1 MEEKRTIFDYLAQVL
16 TIFGFTILTI
26 AVFCLVFGNSA
37 KDFSTLFELGA
48 QGIPINIIFQFLLV
62 SALITGVR
70 FIFFTDTFIRKMP
83 VWLRTICMSTVIV
96 VIIAVFVIAFHW
108 FPVNMWKPWV
118 MFFISFGVSF
128 LGSYFV
134 TKIKEDTENK
144 RMDEALQRLKERGE
158 NKNE

>member
-37 KDFSTLFELGA
+37 KDFSTLFELGN
-48 QGIPINIIFQFLLV
+48 QGISINIIFQFLLV
-62 SALITGVR
+62 SVLITGVR
-70 FIFFTDTFIRKMP
+70 FIFFTDIFIKKVP

-96 VIIAVFVIAFHW
+96 IIIAAFVITFHW

-118 MFFISFGVSF
+118 MFFICFGISF

-134 TKIKEDTENK
+134 TKIREDIEN
-144 RMDEALQRLKERGE
+144 RQMEEALRRLKEKKE
-158 NKNE
+158 NE

>member
-37 KDFSTLFELGA
+37 KDFSTLFELGT

-62 SALITGVR
+62 SVLITGVR
-70 FIFFTDTFIRKMP
+70 FIFFTDTFIKKMP

-96 VIIAVFVIAFHW
+96 VIIAVFIIVFHW

-118 MFFISFGVSF
+118 MFFISFGISF
-128 LGSYFV
+128 LGSYFI
-134 TKIKEDTENK
+134 TKIKEDIENR
-144 RMDEALQRLKERGE
+144 RMDEALRRLKEKGE